1 MQVEAIHWKSGQPLT
16 EDYIHRFDKVGD
28 LFDYNPWEAAGWQER
43 ADWLDKERSGGADR
57 NALSEALIRFNTAIG
72 GSEAT
77 IRQAELLK
85 DRRTLCIVGG
95 QQASLFTGPL
105 LVIYKAITLI
115 QTAKQASD
123 KLKRP
128 VVPVFWIAGEDHD
141 FDEVNHFHYLSSDL
155 KVEKVKLEHPTGLR
169 TSVSQT
175 VIPHEQWEE
184 ALAQMEQ
191 SLMPTEFRAELMAS
205 LRSMADSSTSL
216 VDYFARIMAKLFG
229 AYGLVFVD
237 SDDPHIRRLESPMF
251 QQLVERSD
259 AIHSALLKGKERVLS
274 GGYQPQAELH
284 DRGANLFVYDGG
296 ERILLY
302 PAEDGN
308 GFTDRRG
315 ERRYS
320 REYLAD
326 LAESSPERLSNNVM
340 TRPLMQDYLFPVL
353 GAVLGRS
360 EIAYWGLTREAFHLL
375 GMRMPLLLPRLEF
388 TLLEGTVQKNMKKF
402 DLSLEDVLFRLEDK
416 QQGWLR
422 EQDQL
427 NLEERFGE
435 VKSRFKDSY
444 EPLIEAIGGINP
456 GLRKLGE
463 TNLGKIIEQIEFLKQ
478 KSEDGMRSQFESGI
492 RQFER
497 IGMSLIPGGKPQER
511 VFNIAS
517 YINKYGEGWL
527 KELLE
532 LPLEPD
538 GKHRVC
544 YI

>member
-1 MQVEAIHWKSGQPLT
+1 MQVEAIQWKSGQPLT
-16 EDYIHRFDKVGD
+16 EDYIHRFDQVSG
-28 LFDYNPWEAAGWQER
+28 LFDYNPWKADDWKQRAA
-43 ADWLDKERSGGADR
+43 WLDKERPDGADR
-57 NALSEALIRFNTAIG
+57 EALSEALIRFNSAIG

-77 IRQAELLK
+77 IRHAELLK

-105 LVIYKAITLI
+105 LVVYKAITLI
-115 QTAKQASD
+115 QAARHASSE
-123 KLKRP
+123 LQRP
-128 VVPVFWIAGEDHD
+128 VIPVFWIAGEDHD
-141 FDEVNHFHYLSSDL
+141 FDEVNHFHYLSSDM
-155 KVEKVKLEHPTGLR
+155 KVEKVKLDHPTGLR

-175 VIPHEQWEE
+175 AISREQWEE
-184 ALAQMEQ
+184 ALASMEQ
-191 SLMPTEFRAELMAS
+191 ALMPTEFRAELMAS
-205 LRSMADSSTSL
+205 LRGMADASATL
-216 VDYFARIMAKLFG
+216 VEYFARIMAKLFG

-237 SDDPHIRRLESPMF
+237 SDDPHIRRLEAPMF
-251 QQLVERSD
+251 RQLVERSD
-259 AIHSALLKGKERVLS
+259 EIHGELLKGKARILS
-274 GGYQPQAELH
+274 GSYQPQAELH

-320 REYLAD
+320 REQLAE

-353 GAVLGRS
+353 GAVLGRA

-388 TLLEGTVQKNMKKF
+388 TLLEGTVQKNMRKF
-402 DLSLEDVLFRLEDK
+402 DLSLEDALFRLEER
-416 QQGWLR
+416 QQDWLK
-422 EQDQL
+422 EQDQFH
-427 NLEERFGE
+427 LEERFGE

-444 EPLIEAIGGINP
+444 EPLVEAIGAINP

-463 TNLGKIIEQIEFLKQ
+463 TNLGKIIEQIDFLQQ
-478 KSEDGMRSQFESGI
+478 KSEDGLRSQFDAGI

-497 IGMSLIPGGKPQER
+497 IGMSLVPGGKPQER

-517 YINKYGEGWL
+517 YMNKYGEGWL

-532 LPLEPD
+532 LPLVPD